1 MRNDVTWPSWRVEE
15 RDVSGQTDFSC
26 GAQASHCSDDREQLF
41 IGGLC
46 HAACGILFP
55 NQVSNPHLLDWK
67 HGGLTTGRS
76 REIPKV
82 LINF

>member
-46 HAACGILFP
+46 HAACGILGP
-55 NQVSNPHLLDWK
+55 
-67 HGGLTTGRS
+67 
-76 REIPKV
+76 
-82 LINF
+82 